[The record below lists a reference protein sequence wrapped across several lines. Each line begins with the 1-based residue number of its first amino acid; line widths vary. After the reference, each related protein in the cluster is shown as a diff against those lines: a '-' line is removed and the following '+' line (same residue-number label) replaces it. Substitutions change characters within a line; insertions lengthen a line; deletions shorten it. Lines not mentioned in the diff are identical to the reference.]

1 MKKLPFLL
9 ICACVALASAGGP
22 AQAATIVTPTS
33 IATPNSSWRL
43 WTVQTTRGKFTA
55 NVVAI
60 NLANPKLHISTL
72 TGSAY
77 DCSNNCPVAPLHKYV
92 QRVRGFAGINGSY
105 FCPYDYASCAG
116 QYGSYYWM
124 VYNTVRQTFVNI
136 HQNKF
141 NRGPLVAFDTENHW
155 HFWREARDWPGLAA
169 FEARYQTKLRALISN
184 GPALIVGGKA
194 VVTASEL
201 DAKQRTVKSNR
212 SGLGFKG
219 RNVYLIVA
227 RGATVLDLAAVMAA
241 FKMEYA
247 INLDGG
253 GSSALYYMSTYRVG
267 PGRNIPNALLF
278 SEVLVR

>member
-1 MKKLPFLL
+1 MRKILILL
-9 ICACVALASAGGP
+9 VALTFVVGP
-22 AQAATIVTPTS
+22 VTSAATVVTPTS

-43 WTVQTTRGKFTA
+43 WSIATTRGTFTA

-60 NLANPKLHISTL
+60 NLENPKLHISTL

-77 DCSNNCPVAPLHKYV
+77 DCKNNCPVAPLQKYV
-92 QRVRGFAGINGSY
+92 QRVQGFAGINGTY
-105 FCPYDYASCAG
+105 FCPYDYAACAG

-124 VYNTVRQTFVNI
+124 VYNSVRHTFVNAY
-136 HQNKF
+136 QNKF

-155 HFWREARDWPGLAA
+155 HFWREAKDWPGLTA
-169 FEARYQTKLRALISN
+169 FQAQYDTKLTALISN
-184 GPALIVGGKA
+184 GPALVMGSKV
-194 VVTASEL
+194 VVTSSEL
-201 DAKQRTVKSNR
+201 DTKQRTVKGPR

-219 RNVYLIVA
+219 KNAYLIVA
-227 RGATVLDLAAVMAA
+227 SSATVLDLAAVMHA

-253 GSSALYYMSTYRVG
+253 GSSALYYLGKYRVG

-278 SEVLVR
+278 SEVLVQ